1 LAAWLEE
8 AWQDAERI
16 VKTEFDAIL
25 AVAEAFDEHK
35 TLDDATIRGL
45 MRDVRRDFPRPEVV
59 TPPELDIP
67 CTSPQKPA

>member
-1 LAAWLEE
+1 LVAWLEE
-8 AWQDAERI
+8 AWQDAEKI

-45 MRDVRRDFPRPEVV
+45 
-59 TPPELDIP
+59 
-67 CTSPQKPA
+67 TST